1 MTYDVKPD
9 EETEESPIDVPVEF
23 DEEIGDSLM
32 NEPIAVE
39 VGI

>member
-1 MTYDVKPD
+1 MTDDVKPD

-23 DEEIGDSLM
+23 DEGVGDPLID
-32 NEPIAVE
+32 EPITVE